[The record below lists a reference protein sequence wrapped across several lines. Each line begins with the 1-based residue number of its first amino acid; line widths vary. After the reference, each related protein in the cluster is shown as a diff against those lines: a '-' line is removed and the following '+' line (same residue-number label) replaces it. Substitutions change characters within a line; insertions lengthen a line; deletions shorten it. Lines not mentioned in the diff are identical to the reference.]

1 MGISIPTRLATVAT
15 PSVHLE
21 MALELLARAGSGF
34 DRVVIAAEPLF
45 LKEMGETALRE
56 KGPGFADQVVA
67 CFVGGEWVAESW
79 RRYVSELFGFPE
91 EPSPRVGVLVSMG
104 AAEVGLHVLHE
115 TPALREARQA
125 LDSPL
130 ARMALFGRDPGYSPT
145 LLTWDP
151 NRLYMEERRHSDGVS
166 TLVLTALTRRLLP
179 LVRYDLDDEAELL
192 DAAAANRELTRQGS
206 DARLEGPAVALW
218 GRRGA
223 ARSGARAGACAPRSS
238 RRGSSPR
245 RPTPA
250 RSPAASASRP
260 TRAARCST
268 CSCARTCAPAP
279 ASRPPCATPCPSPPG
294 CPPRC
299 ASTTTRTTRS
309 TTPGTSS
316 TSRSYLER
324 ARVTEVRAR
333 ARRRGPPRPRRS
345 TSSLSDRVEDV
356 DEALAVVHD
365 GFVEAGYT
373 LPRSPRAGGC
383 TPSYLNPGTIFAV
396 ARIDGEPV
404 GAAVLVAD
412 GPFGLP
418 SDRAFAE
425 ENDALRAL
433 GSGPMLECGSFV
445 VAAPW
450 RRHTRRVFVRVIA
463 ALIRVALDE
472 FPDSPGS

>member
-21 MALELLARAGSGF
+21 MALEILARAGSGF

-79 RRYVSELFGFPE
+79 RRYVSELFGFPK

-192 DAAAANRELTRQGS
+192 DAAAANRELMRQGS

-218 GRRGA
+218 GRRGGTIRGEGWSLRPEIVKERPLRHGGPRRRAHRPLPHRGRRGPPGAPRAA
-223 ARSGARAGACAPRSS
+223 ARGRAPRPRHRGRPAPHRVRRRRGARRGAHPRLQ
-238 RRGSSPR
+238 GLPVPR
-245 RPTPA
+245 R
-250 RSPAASASRP
+250 
-260 TRAARCST
+260 RAI
-268 CSCARTCAPAP
+268 
-279 ASRPPCATPCPSPPG
+279 
-294 CPPRC
+294 
-299 ASTTTRTTRS
+299 
-309 TTPGTSS
+309 SS
-316 TSRSYLER
+316 TSRSTWS
-324 ARVTEVRAR
+324 A
-333 ARRRGPPRPRRS
+333 
-345 TSSLSDRVEDV
+345 
-356 DEALAVVHD
+356 
-365 GFVEAGYT
+365 
-373 LPRSPRAGGC
+373 
-383 TPSYLNPGTIFAV
+383 PS
-396 ARIDGEPV
+396 
-404 GAAVLVAD
+404 
-412 GPFGLP
+412 
-418 SDRAFAE
+418 
-425 ENDALRAL
+425 
-433 GSGPMLECGSFV
+433 
-445 VAAPW
+445 
-450 RRHTRRVFVRVIA
+450 
-463 ALIRVALDE
+463 
-472 FPDSPGS
+472 